1 LYGAEIAK
9 YEDTDED
16 NIIGKLN
23 LPNSPQTDGDKD
35 QNDGKDGR
43 SNNVHLRFI
52 DHMPHKKGHSN
63 NHEQGKGKR
72 SISAY
77 TFCDNV
83 AEGARNQKQVKI
95 DKSEEYLPRSG

>member
-1 LYGAEIAK
+1 MVTKSKGHRGPMGVLQPVKAGSVMGLCPIGAEIAK

-43 SNNVHLRFI
+43 SNNVYLRLI

-63 NHEQGKGKR
+63 DHE
-72 SISAY
+72 
-77 TFCDNV
+77 
-83 AEGARNQKQVKI
+83 
-95 DKSEEYLPRSG
+95 